1 MPRRVLIA
9 AAVAL
14 LVIGGGY
21 AALALPF
28 VWLAPHT
35 GTRVQV
41 LWQDPAASVLRIAE
55 TVAKP
60 LVRALGALDAVDD
73 VSATVSIGRVEIA
86 LGFDSRA
93 RDPLGA
99 VRKQLAR
106 TNLPPGG
113 DPVRVIEQIEAPE
126 VVLVLSTH
134 DLGMPTLSRWTTD
147 TLLPA
152 LRGLAPVA
160 ALDVEGAREE
170 QIIAIPDQRR
180 LAGVGLAPE
189 DVIQTLREAL
199 RSAPEAV
206 YPKSGQTAS
215 LSAVS
220 LRLPS
225 GEVTAL
231 GEFTRFEAQQVRAT
245 EVYYDGA
252 EALRITVRGKPAVSE
267 RALREAVTSQIGWLR
282 ANGQMPDG
290 LNVEPVEELRV
301 TAVQSRRSLQR
312 AIVIGA
318 LAALA
323 LFFALTGSARA
334 LWGRVTL
341 LFGAWGA
348 VLAAL
353 WMTTTPLSVP
363 TLGGMALAIGPLLA
377 LSYARRVLARRD
389 TATPIATGA
398 LFGIT
403 GIMIAL
409 VPWLFAVGTV
419 ADYYRGLL
427 LAFAL
432 ALVTGI
438 LIDAMWAGSGRKRR
452 AAAGGWRSRSA
463 AWLVARFEQW
473 RRAVATGPWPARA
486 LLLLLMAS
494 ALLAMTA
501 LHYRDVPLDVYRPLV
516 FEWVAASPGA
526 RALASEDARME
537 RLLVG
542 ETAVRHR
549 ELTYFDPS
557 RTLDGQALVR
567 ARLGVEPG
575 KDNPAWRERLLGQL
589 FRAGL
594 NGLRLLAD
602 PDVNDAG
609 GLQVSVHASDWPGLL
624 ELTGRVAERAR
635 AASGVVRIDGVID
648 QVERY
653 VLRTDGPRVSDFVA
667 PQSQIDRALTLAE
680 GEIVLGEWQRPSGQT
695 QLRVRLDPPPE
706 PAGRVL
712 IAGESRGAPARYL
725 RDLGELTREPV
736 PRWLRLDEDGY
747 VAPLEVIPAPYTDTR
762 RLATELMR
770 ALDGIG
776 LAPRQYVAVSGRDD
790 IAAALGPAWRV
801 ALLAGLSVALVM
813 VWSGWRGSTVRSGMF
828 SALVALG
835 VTLVT
840 AAATG
845 AAGVAPS
852 PPYLVGLILVFG
864 LAVKQGGLLSSDPA
878 GGARR
883 PFGRRVLD
891 TILVTLIMLVG
902 ILPLTVLPGVAG
914 ALLAPLAQVV
924 SGGLLIGLAVNLLF
938 LPAFLAPGPR
948 RRTR

>member
-1 MPRRVLIA
+1 VPRRVFIA

-21 AALALPF
+21 AARALPF
-28 VWLAPHT
+28 VWLAPHP
-35 GTRVQV
+35 GTRLQV
-41 LWQDPAASVLRIAE
+41 LWQDPGTSVPRIAE
-55 TVAKP
+55 TVARP
-60 LVRALGALDAVDD
+60 LARALGDLDAVDD
-73 VSATVSIGRVEIA
+73 LSVTVSSGRVEIA
-86 LGFDSRA
+86 LSFNSRA

-99 VRKQLAR
+99 VRKLLAR
-106 TNLPPGG
+106 TALPPDGE
-113 DPVRVIEQIEAPE
+113 PVRVFEQIEAPE
-126 VVLVLSTH
+126 MVLVLSTH

-147 TLLPA
+147 ALLPA

-160 ALDVEGAREE
+160 ALAVEGAREE

-199 RSAPEAV
+199 RSAPEAA
-206 YPKSGQTAS
+206 YQKSGQTAS

-231 GEFTRFEAQQVRAT
+231 GEFTRFATRQARAT
-245 EVYYDGA
+245 EVFYDGA
-252 EALRITVRGKPAVSE
+252 EALRIAVRGKPAVSE

-290 LNVEPVEELRV
+290 LNVAPVEELRI
-301 TAVQSRRSLQR
+301 TAVQARRSLQR
-312 AIVIGA
+312 AMVIGA

-323 LFFALTGSARA
+323 FFFALTGSARA
-334 LWGRVTL
+334 LWGRVIL

-348 VLAAL
+348 VLVVL

-377 LSYARRVLARRD
+377 LSYARRVLPRRD
-389 TATPIATGA
+389 TATALATGA
-398 LFGIT
+398 LFGIA

-409 VPWLFAVGTV
+409 VPWLFAAGMA
-419 ADYYRGLL
+419 ADHYRGLL

-432 ALVTGI
+432 VLGAGI
-438 LIDAMWAGSGRKRR
+438 LIDAMWAGRRRKRR

-473 RRAVATGPWPARA
+473 RRAVATGPWSARA
-486 LLLLLMAS
+486 LLLVLMAS

-501 LHYRDVPLDVYRPLV
+501 LHYRDVPLDAYRPLV
-516 FEWVAASPGA
+516 FEWVAASSGA
-526 RALASEDARME
+526 HALANEDARLK
-537 RLLVG
+537 RLLAG
-542 ETAVRHR
+542 EPAVRHR
-549 ELTYFDPS
+549 ELTYLDPS

-567 ARLGVEPG
+567 ARFGVEPG
-575 KDNPAWRERLLGQL
+575 NYDPAWRERLLGQL
-589 FRAGL
+589 SRAGL
-594 NGLRLLAD
+594 NGLRLFAD
-602 PDVNDAG
+602 PDAVDAG
-609 GLQVSVHASDWPGLL
+609 GLKVLVHASDWRELL
-624 ELTGRVAERAR
+624 KLGRRVAERAR
-635 AASGVVRIDGVID
+635 AISGVVRIDGAVD
-648 QVERY
+648 QVEHY
-653 VLRTDGPRVSDFVA
+653 VLRTDGPRVSDFMA
-667 PQSQIDRALTLAE
+667 PQSQIDRALALAE
-680 GEIVLGEWQRPSGQT
+680 GEIVLGEWQRPSGRT
-695 QLRVRLDPPPE
+695 QLRLRLDPRPE

-712 IAGESRGAPARYL
+712 IAGESRGVPARYL

-762 RLATELMR
+762 RLATELTR

-776 LAPRQYVAVSGRDD
+776 LAPRQYVAVLGRDD

-813 VWSGWRGSTVRSGMF
+813 VWSGWRGSTVRSGLF
-828 SALVALG
+828 SALVAVG

-864 LAVKQGGLLSSDPA
+864 LAVTQGGLLGGDP

-902 ILPLTVLPGVAG
+902 ILPLTVLPGAAG

-924 SGGLLIGLAVNLLF
+924 SSGLLVGLAVNLLF
-938 LPAFLAPGPR
+938 LPAFFVPGPR
-948 RRTR
+948 RRAR